1 MTAQHYS
8 KQVTEVALRG
18 IVNAIRKA
26 FELKNAQVMN
36 RFLADEF
43 QCFGPDGR
51 VYNRES
57 SIFGLENI
65 FTNCKNFKLLS
76 VPIHVEAG
84 ENFGWAR
91 YQEKVVICSASEGEE
106 KVFWVTIFFVKQALK
121 WLLIHLHI
129 SPAQSVNIFENA
141 EEMGG

>member
-1 MTAQHYS
+1 MTEQHFS

-18 IVNAIRKA
+18 IINAIRKA

-43 QCFGPDGR
+43 QCFAPNGR

-57 SIFGLENI
+57 SLFGLEDI
-65 FTNCKNFKLLS
+65 FTKCKNFKLSS
-76 VPIHVEAG
+76 VPIHVEAC

-91 YQEKVVICSASEGEE
+91 YQDKVMICSTPENTE
-106 KVFWVTIFFVKQALK
+106 KVFWITIVFEKQVSK
-121 WLLIHLHI
+121 WLMIHLHI
-129 SPAQSVNIFENA
+129 SPALPENIFEDT
-141 EEMGG
+141 E